1 MVNKMLLVIDIGNTS
16 ITLGLYRSSVLEN
29 TLRTPTDKN
38 ANEEKYYKI
47 FSDLLHSCNITECI
61 ICSVADEITFVV
73 KNAIDKL
80 FSINSV
86 ILDYKLNI
94 GVKLRTDKPETVGA
108 DRIANVFYAYKRN
121 LLPAIIVDMG
131 TATTFDVINKEG
143 EFIGGIIMPGLGLQM
158 DSLFQRTSKLPQIEI
173 KESNIA
179 IGNDTESCIL
189 SGVIRGQA
197 CAIDGLLTQCEAE
210 LGESVKVILTGG
222 YSSLIAKYTNRKFD
236 EINPNLTLEG
246 IRLAYE
252 EYLVSC

>member
-1 MVNKMLLVIDIGNTS
+1 MLLAVDIGNTS
-16 ITLGLYRSSVLEN
+16 ISIGLFEN
-29 TLRTPTDKN
+29 SILKNVMRIPTDKN
-38 ANEEKYYKI
+38 GSINKYFNSFNDILNGY
-47 FSDLLHSCNITECI
+47 SITDCI
-61 ICSVADEITFVV
+61 ICSVADEITLTI
-73 KNAIDKL
+73 KNAIDRL

-86 ILDYKLNI
+86 ILDYRLNI
-94 GVKLRTDKPETVGA
+94 GVKLRTDKPETIGA
-108 DRIANVFYAYKRN
+108 DRIANVFYAYKKN

-143 EFIGGIIMPGLGLQM
+143 EFIGGVIMPGLGLQM
-158 DSLFQRTSKLPQIEI
+158 DSLFQKTSKLPKIEI

-189 SGVIRGQA
+189 SGVIRGHA
-197 CAIDGLLTQCEAE
+197 CAIDGLLTQCENE
-210 LGESVKVILTGG
+210 LGEAAKIILTGG
-222 YSSLIAKYTNRKFD
+222 YSGLITKYTNRKFD